1 MVSRK
6 ARAHLNRALVI
17 GVLFLAVCAAL
28 IGCGT
33 LAVTEEP
40 SPKLPEKPIPA
51 RLGVHVIDVQE
62 LYEYR
67 KPQVQRVARRTYNTE
82 QVPQLIIPPALVT
95 QAPPRL
101 VER

>member
-1 MVSRK
+1 M
-6 ARAHLNRALVI
+6 
-17 GVLFLAVCAAL
+17 
-28 IGCGT
+28 
-33 LAVTEEP
+33 
-40 SPKLPEKPIPA
+40 
-51 RLGVHVIDVQE
+51 HVIDVQE

-67 KPQVQRVARRTYNTE
+67 KPQVRRVARRTYNTE